1 MTVEQTDQEPM
12 DLREAVTLVLGHWQ
26 AIWRT
31 EWTTWRRVPDSV
43 PELNVDATEVVLR
56 WHDGQDYLTR
66 TFERTAA
73 GAEALATVLADA
85 GLQPPA
91 DVTLRVDDAQ
101 ILRTDMRLPRVSG
114 RAVRGAVE
122 LELERVSPVPI
133 AELYFDFAVTPAA
146 RDKARLD
153 IASRAV
159 RRRTIDNAISFA
171 HMAGLSVA
179 AISLGS
185 DSRTADWPSFPLDR
199 SALLRRAWR
208 NWGHIALA
216 GLAGLLFLLILFAS
230 FARTAAESDSLSD
243 QIAAAETRA
252 MVAGRLAQQ
261 IDTIHRQAAFVAGQK
276 TKPSLTGMLRTLS
289 QVLPDGTWVTTLQLG
304 DDGTIHLQGFSR
316 SAADLPGLLDR
327 TPEFTSARFVA
338 PLVRNDADGTE
349 RFDLTA
355 QIRSGP

>member
-1 MTVEQTDQEPM
+1 MTVEQTDEEQM
-12 DLREAVTLVLGHWQ
+12 DLRAAVTLVLGHWR

-31 EWTTWRRVPDSV
+31 EWTMWRRVPDSD

-56 WHDGQDYLTR
+56 WHDGQDYVTR

-73 GAEALATVLADA
+73 GAEALATALADA
-85 GLQPPA
+85 GLRPPV
-91 DVTLRVDDAQ
+91 DVTLLVDNAH

-114 RAVRGAVE
+114 SAVRGAVE

-133 AELYFDFAVTPAA
+133 AELYFDFVATPAA
-146 RDKARLD
+146 RDKGRLD

-179 AISLGS
+179 EIGLGS
-185 DSRTADWPSFPLDR
+185 DSRTADWRSFPLDR
-199 SALLRRAWR
+199 SALLRCAWHK
-208 NWGHIALA
+208 WGHVALA
-216 GLAGLLFLLILFAS
+216 GLAGLLLLSILFAS
-230 FARTAAESDSLSD
+230 FARTAAETDALSD
-243 QIAAAETRA
+243 QIAATQARA
-252 MVAGRLAQQ
+252 MVASRLAQQ

-276 TKPSLTGMLRTLS
+276 AKPALTGMLRTLS

-327 TPEFTSARFVA
+327 TSEFSSAHFVA
-338 PLVRNDADGTE
+338 PLIRNDADGTE

-355 QIRSGP
+355 QVRSGP